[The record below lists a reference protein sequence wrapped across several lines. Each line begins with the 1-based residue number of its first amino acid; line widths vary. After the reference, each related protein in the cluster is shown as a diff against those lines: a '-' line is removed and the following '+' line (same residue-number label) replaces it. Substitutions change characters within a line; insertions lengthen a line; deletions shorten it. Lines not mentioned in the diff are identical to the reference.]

1 MIFRLIVLDLGNSVD
16 KKTDNKNAKPVEPLN
31 LDQLGIT
38 YSVKDGHELWAEFNP
53 LATSRELSL
62 EQFTGLTFK
71 AGYLPED
78 YPLIAA
84 NVAVFLDSVRRR
96 LPQITCISVPQDAH
110 LEVFLS
116 SDKLLAGLALYGAQ
130 GLGKSI
136 DAATLDQAL
145 KKSKVVYGLID
156 GILDDLVKPEL
167 TESLR
172 NTSDSY
178 CTVIAYGEAHFHGED
193 ARLEVLITDASDRRP
208 IEDEHQRMHYFEK
221 GDFPY
226 IEEETPLLRRYP
238 PTKGKPGM
246 TVNGKAIRAKDG
258 KDVQFRLKDGSV
270 KASETDEN
278 LLVAAVAGLPVLY
291 DKGAQIEQTL
301 KIDNV
306 DLTTGHVRYRG
317 SIEIKGDVRD
327 GMQVVATGDI
337 KINGGIDA
345 AFIKAGGHI
354 EVIGGAIG
362 HQDSEFTAGKAAL
375 KAECSIKARFA
386 HEAIME
392 AGQEIIISNQ
402 VMHSHLKSGSFIQIL
417 GKGQVVGGSM
427 KAVDYIELNTTGAIA
442 YSETKLEVGECAA
455 LQVQYTA
462 LLASLN
468 QIDDKKY
475 RLIELARTVRQ
486 KGRAEV
492 LKMKDK
498 LIAAKEAIQAEAR
511 QLNDSLATIEVQLK
525 RFYAAKVIVNRRA
538 YPGTYIVLAGSHLDV
553 NKELDKVTFYLQDG
567 QVTTRQ

>member
-1 MIFRLIVLDLGNSVD
+1 MD
-16 KKTDNKNAKPVEPLN
+16 KKTDNKNTKPVEPLS
-31 LDQLGIT
+31 LDLLGIV
-38 YSVKDGHELWAEFNP
+38 YSVKDDNELWAEFNP
-53 LATSRELSL
+53 LETTRELSL
-62 EQFTGLTFK
+62 EQFTMLTFK

-84 NVAVFLDSVRRR
+84 NVAVFLDAVRRR
-96 LPQITCISVPQDAH
+96 QPQISCISVPQDAH
-110 LEVFLS
+110 VEVFLS
-116 SDKLLAGLALYGAQ
+116 PDKLLAGMVLYGAQ
-130 GLGKSI
+130 GLGKPI
-136 DAATLDQAL
+136 DAAALDLAL
-145 KKSKVVYGLID
+145 KKSKIAYGLID
-156 GILDDLVKPEL
+156 GILDDLL
-167 TESLR
+167 NGALADSLR

-193 ARLEVLITDASDRRP
+193 ATLEVLIEDASDRRP
-208 IEDEHQRMHYFEK
+208 IQDEHQRMHYLEK

-226 IEEETPLLRRYP
+226 IEEGTPLLRRYP

-246 TVNGKAIRAKDG
+246 NVNGKAIRAKDG
-258 KDVQFRLKDGSV
+258 KDIQFRLKDASV

-278 LLVAAVAGLPVLY
+278 LLIAAISGLPVLY
-291 DKGAQIEQTL
+291 DKGAQIEETL

-317 SIEIKGDVRD
+317 SIEVKGDVRD

-337 KINGGIDA
+337 KILGGVDA

-362 HQDSEFTAGKAAL
+362 HQDTEFTAGKAAL
-375 KAECSIKARFA
+375 KAACTIKVRFA
-386 HEAIME
+386 HEAILE
-392 AGQEIIISNQ
+392 AGQEIIVSNQ
-402 VMHSHLKSGSFIQIL
+402 VMHSNLTSGTFIQIL
-417 GKGQVVGGSM
+417 GKGQAVGGSM

-442 YSETKLEVGECAA
+442 YSETKLEVGECSE

-462 LLASLN
+462 LLAMLN

-475 RLIELARTVRQ
+475 RLIELARKVRQ

-498 LIAAKEAIQAEAR
+498 LIAAKETIQEEAR
-511 QLNDSLATIEVQLK
+511 QLNVSLAAIEQQLK
-525 RFYAAKVIVNRRA
+525 RFYAAKVIVARRA

-553 NKELDKVTFYLQDG
+553 NKELDKITFYLEDG
-567 QVTTRQ
+567 QVKTRQ

>member
-1 MIFRLIVLDLGNSVD
+1 MD
-16 KKTDNKNAKPVEPLN
+16 KKTDNKNTKPVEPLS
-31 LDQLGIT
+31 LDLLGIV
-38 YSVKDGHELWAEFNP
+38 YSVKDDNELWAEFNP
-53 LATSRELSL
+53 LETTRELSL
-62 EQFTGLTFK
+62 EQFTMLTFK

-84 NVAVFLDSVRRR
+84 NVAVFLDAVRRR
-96 LPQITCISVPQDAH
+96 QPQISCISVPQDAH
-110 LEVFLS
+110 VEVFLS
-116 SDKLLAGLALYGAQ
+116 PDKLLAGMVLYGAQ
-130 GLGKSI
+130 GLGKPI
-136 DAATLDQAL
+136 DAAALDLAL
-145 KKSKVVYGLID
+145 KKSKIAYGLID
-156 GILDDLVKPEL
+156 GILDDLL
-167 TESLR
+167 NGALADSLR

-193 ARLEVLITDASDRRP
+193 ATLEVLIEDASDRRP
-208 IEDEHQRMHYFEK
+208 IQDEHQRMHYLEK

-226 IEEETPLLRRYP
+226 IEEGTPLLRRYP

-246 TVNGKAIRAKDG
+246 NVNGKAIRAKDG
-258 KDVQFRLKDGSV
+258 KDIQFRLKDASV

-278 LLVAAVAGLPVLY
+278 LLIAAISGLPVLY
-291 DKGAQIEQTL
+291 DKGAQIEETL

-317 SIEIKGDVRD
+317 SIEVKGDVRD

-337 KINGGIDA
+337 KILGGVDA

-362 HQDSEFTAGKAAL
+362 HQDAEFTTGKAAL
-375 KAECSIKARFA
+375 KAACTIKVRFA
-386 HEAIME
+386 HEAILE
-392 AGQEIIISNQ
+392 AGQEIIVSNQ
-402 VMHSHLKSGSFIQIL
+402 VMHSNLTSGTFIQIL
-417 GKGQVVGGSM
+417 GKGQAVGGSM

-442 YSETKLEVGECAA
+442 YSETKLEVGECSE

-462 LLASLN
+462 LLAMLN

-475 RLIELARTVRQ
+475 RLIELARKVRQ

-498 LIAAKEAIQAEAR
+498 LIAAKETIQEEAR
-511 QLNDSLATIEVQLK
+511 QLNVSLAAIEQQLK
-525 RFYAAKVIVNRRA
+525 RFYAAKVIVARRA

-553 NKELDKVTFYLQDG
+553 NKELDKITFYLEDG
-567 QVTTRQ
+567 QVKTRQ